1 MKYFALALIALAI
14 CSSCSRSKI
23 APFVGTLAGATG
35 GAALGGIPGA
45 AIGST
50 IGYGSGIAYDWAA
63 DPDKKEIVEQISQG
77 QIAEVIAHQV
87 AKQNTG
93 LASFL
98 KDLQKMLIFAAIALA
113 VYLSIPL
120 FYSKHCQKQ
129 AEQKMTKPPFPVKP
143 PSK

>member
-1 MKYFALALIALAI
+1 MELINKRPRQLLQKSAFFEGLLKM
-14 CSSCSRSKI
+14 R
-23 APFVGTLAGATG
+23 
-35 GAALGGIPGA
+35 
-45 AIGST
+45 
-50 IGYGSGIAYDWAA
+50 
-63 DPDKKEIVEQISQG
+63 QG